1 MECGLILFNYIF
13 VRLKLALEENIIF
26 DANVPDDSPIKKEN
40 INLQYHWYLI
50 IFLIIYYMSYVIPG
64 ILFMYYVL
72 WFFIPNFLRIG
83 NLISVFINLEY
94 LLSFLMLPIVLIATY
109 LMHLLLIGIFT
120 RIFWKISEKI
130 SPSKDGIIPRNIASK
145 TANLYHIR
153 SFMIKYGKN
162 AFIKGIFPWIS
173 NWFFNFVGAS
183 VIEKGSTLE
192 ESVVNDRNS
201 IVGKN
206 CYVGVNSALSSHF
219 VEGIFGNIVYF
230 KIKLGDN
237 VTLGG
242 FNNIAPGC
250 EISDNSYLLPMA
262 AATKH
267 NKTKGDN
274 YYFGMPLRRIFKKKI
289 MEYLK
294 VTEEDLERAE
304 KLRIK
309 QQNLKNNKE
318 NEINMKNLN

>member
-1 MECGLILFNYIF
+1 ME
-13 VRLKLALEENIIF
+13 RLKLTLEEDIDNIIF
-26 DANVPDDSPIKKEN
+26 DTNIPDDSPLNMEH
-40 INLQYHWYLI
+40 INLQYHWYLS
-50 IFLIIYYMSYVIPG
+50 IFIIIYYISYVIPG
-64 ILFMYYVL
+64 IVFMYYIIL
-72 WFFIPNFLRIG
+72 FFIPNFLRIDS
-83 NLISVFINLEY
+83 LITVFTNMEY
-94 LLSFLMLPIVLIATY
+94 LLSFFMLPIVLVFSY
-109 LMHLLLIGIFT
+109 FLHLLLVGLIT
-120 RIFWKISEKI
+120 RIFWRITEKI

-162 AFIKGIFPWIS
+162 AFMKGILPWLS

-183 VIEKGSTLE
+183 VIGKGSTLE

-201 IVGKN
+201 IVGRN

-230 KIKLGDN
+230 KIRLGNN

-250 EISDNSYLLPMA
+250 EISDNSYILPMA

-267 NKTKGDN
+267 NQLKGN
-274 YYFGMPLRRIFKKKI
+274 NFYFGMPLRRIFKKKI
-289 MEYLK
+289 MDYLQ
-294 VTEEDLERAE
+294 VTEEDLNRAE
-304 KLRIK
+304 ELRI
-309 QQNLKNNKE
+309 QQDMLKS
-318 NEINMKNLN
+318 EIFSEDKLEE

>member
-1 MECGLILFNYIF
+1 M
-13 VRLKLALEENIIF
+13 
-26 DANVPDDSPIKKEN
+26 
-40 INLQYHWYLI
+40 
-50 IFLIIYYMSYVIPG
+50 
-64 ILFMYYVL
+64 
-72 WFFIPNFLRIG
+72 
-83 NLISVFINLEY
+83 EY
-94 LLSFLMLPIVLIATY
+94 LLSFFMLPIVLVFSY
-109 LMHLLLIGIFT
+109 LLHLLLVGLIT
-120 RIFWKISEKI
+120 RIFWRITEKI

-162 AFIKGIFPWIS
+162 AFMKGILPWLS

-183 VIEKGSTLE
+183 IIEKGSTLE

-201 IVGKN
+201 IIGKN

-219 VEGIFGNIVYF
+219 VEGIFSNIVYF

-267 NKTKGDN
+267 NTTKGDN

-289 MEYLK
+289 MEYLQ
-294 VTEEDLERAE
+294 VTEEDLNRSEE
-304 KLRIK
+304 LRIK
-309 QQNLKNNKE
+309 QEKLKS
-318 NEINMKNLN
+318 EINSKDKLEE

>member
-1 MECGLILFNYIF
+1 LT
-13 VRLKLALEENIIF
+13 LEEDNNSTIF
-26 DANVPDDSPIKKEN
+26 DVNVPDDSPINKEH
-40 INLQYHWYLI
+40 INLQYHWYLS
-50 IFLIIYYMSYVIPG
+50 IFFVIYYISYVIPG
-64 ILFMYYVL
+64 IVFMYYIIL
-72 WFFIPNFLRIG
+72 FFIPNFLRIDS
-83 NLISVFINLEY
+83 LITVFTNMEY
-94 LLSFLMLPIVLIATY
+94 LFSFLMLPIVLLASY
-109 LMHLLLIGIFT
+109 LFHLLLVGLIT
-120 RIFWKISEKI
+120 RVFWRITEKI

-162 AFIKGIFPWIS
+162 AFMKGILPWLS

-183 VIEKGSTLE
+183 IIEKGSTLE

-230 KIKLGDN
+230 KIRLGDN

-267 NKTKGDN
+267 NTTKGDN

-289 MEYLK
+289 MEYLQ
-294 VTEEDLERAE
+294 VTEEDLDRAE
-304 KLRIK
+304 ELRMKQEELKSKISNEDKL
-309 QQNLKNNKE
+309 E
-318 NEINMKNLN
+318 E